1 MRAGVH
7 NSRSRARAT
16 SHAARVRRGM
26 VIARHAGMWR
36 PLVCAVLLASCATG
50 GQPEDD
56 SKAGAGLG
64 NDVASSDGPELG
76 IRARVCAAATTTK
89 GVDVSY
95 HNGTISWPQVKAAG
109 YEFAFVRISDG
120 TGFRDPQFATNWA
133 GAKSAGL
140 VRGIYQFFRPT
151 QDVAAQADMVIAAVG
166 ARQPGDLPPVIDV
179 EADGGLAP
187 ATVAARVRTWVDRVK
202 AATGVD
208 PIIYT
213 GKYFWRDEVGGPTS
227 FANNPLWI
235 AQYTSLCPDLTAPWD
250 TWAFWQFTESG
261 SVAGIS
267 GGIDVDRFNGSL
279 DELRAF
285 AGGTGGGGGGDPSG
299 LCSSATMAMDLPAG
313 VCVQAASDAKW
324 YQCDGESWIQQ
335 ASTAGCT
342 ETFAWCASATL
353 GRSVPPRTCV
363 QAASDGIWYQ
373 CDGDSWASG
382 VDPASGS
389 GPVGACSHAY
399 PL

>member
-1 MRAGVH
+1 MRGSLFV
-7 NSRSRARAT
+7 
-16 SHAARVRRGM
+16 
-26 VIARHAGMWR
+26 
-36 PLVCAVLLASCATG
+36 VLLAACATG

-64 NDVASSDGPELG
+64 SDVASASDNPEVG
-76 IRARVCAAATTTK
+76 IRARVCAASTTTN

-95 HNGTISWPQVKAAG
+95 HNGTINWFQVKAAG

-120 TGFRDPQFATNWA
+120 TGFHDPQFTTNWN
-133 GAKSAGL
+133 GAQAAGL
-140 VRGIYQFFRPT
+140 MRGIYQFFRPT
-151 QDVAAQADMVIAAVG
+151 QDVAAQADLVIAAVG
-166 ARQPGDLPPVIDV
+166 TRQPGDLPPVIDV

-208 PIIYT
+208 PIVYT
-213 GKYFWRDEVGGPTS
+213 GKFFWRDEVGGPTT

-235 AQYTSLCPDLTAPWD
+235 AQYTTLCPDLTAPWD
-250 TWAFWQFTESG
+250 TWAFWQFSESG
-261 SVAGIS
+261 SVPGIS
-267 GGIDVDRFNGSL
+267 GGIDLDRFNGSV

-285 AGGTGGGGGGDPSG
+285 AGATGGGGGGDPAG
-299 LCSSATMAMDLPAG
+299 TCSSATMAMDLAQG

-324 YQCDGESWIQQ
+324 YQCDGTSWIQQ

-342 ETFAWCASATL
+342 QTFAWCASATL
-353 GRSVPPRTCV
+353 DRSVPPRTCV
-363 QAASDGIWYQ
+363 QAASDRIWYQ
-373 CDGDSWASG
+373 CDGDSWVAG
-382 VDPASGS
+382 VDPSAAT
-389 GPVGACSHAY
+389 GPIGACAHSY

>member
-1 MRAGVH
+1 M
-7 NSRSRARAT
+7 
-16 SHAARVRRGM
+16 RGM
-26 VIARHAGMWR
+26 L
-36 PLVCAVLLASCATG
+36 LVALMSASCAMG
-50 GQPEDD
+50 GQPADD

-64 NDVASSDGPELG
+64 GDVNSSGDQPEIG
-76 IRARVCAAATTTK
+76 IRARICAAGTTTK

-95 HNGTISWPQVKAAG
+95 HNGTINWSQVKSAG

-120 TGFRDPQFATNWA
+120 ASFHDPKFATNYA
-133 GAKSAGL
+133 GAKAAGL

-166 ARQPGDLPPVIDV
+166 TRQPGDLPPVIDV

-187 ATVAARVRTWVDRVK
+187 STVAARVRTWVDRVK

-208 PIIYT
+208 PIVYT

-235 AQYTSLCPDLTAPWD
+235 AAYTTLCPDLTAPWD
-250 TWAFWQFTESG
+250 TWAFWQHSDSG
-261 SVAGIS
+261 SVPGLS
-267 GGIDVDRFNGSL
+267 GAVDLDRFNGSV
-279 DELRAF
+279 DELRAL
-285 AGGTGGGGGGDPSG
+285 AGGSGGGGGGTGVCP
-299 LCSSATMAMDLPAG
+299 SATMDDDMPEG

-324 YQCDGESWIQQ
+324 YQCHPEGWIQQ
-335 ASTAGCT
+335 ATTAGCT
-342 ETFAWCASATL
+342 ATFAWCDSATL

-363 QAASDGIWYQ
+363 QAASDGVWYQ
-373 CDGDSWASG
+373 CDGDAWASG
-382 VDPASGS
+382 VSPSAETGPAGT
-389 GPVGACSHAY
+389 CSHLY

>member
-1 MRAGVH
+1 MRGFVF
-7 NSRSRARAT
+7 
-16 SHAARVRRGM
+16 
-26 VIARHAGMWR
+26 
-36 PLVCAVLLASCATG
+36 AVLLAACATG

-64 NDVASSDGPELG
+64 ADTGTTAGDREIG
-76 IRARVCAAATTTK
+76 IRARVCAASTTTK

-95 HNGTISWPQVKAAG
+95 HNGTIDWGRVKAAG

-120 TGFRDPQFATNWA
+120 TGFRDPQFQTNWT
-133 GAKSAGL
+133 GAKAAGL

-151 QDVAAQADMVIAAVG
+151 QDVAAQAELVIAAVG

-187 ATVAARVRTWVDRVK
+187 ATVAARVRAWVDRVR

-208 PIIYT
+208 PIVYT

-250 TWAFWQFTESG
+250 TWAFWQFSETG
-261 SVAGIS
+261 TVPGIS
-267 GGIDVDRFNGSL
+267 GGIDLDRFNGSV
-279 DELRAF
+279 DELRAL
-285 AGGTGGGGGGDPSG
+285 AGGGGGGGGAEPTG
-299 LCSSATMAMDLPAG
+299 TCASATMATDLPEG

-324 YQCDGESWIQQ
+324 YRCDGASWIQQ

-342 ETFAWCASATL
+342 DTFAWCASATL

-363 QAASDGIWYQ
+363 QAASDGRWYQ
-373 CDGDSWASG
+373 CDGAAWA
-382 VDPASGS
+382 DANATS
-389 GPVGACSHAY
+389 GPAGACAHAY